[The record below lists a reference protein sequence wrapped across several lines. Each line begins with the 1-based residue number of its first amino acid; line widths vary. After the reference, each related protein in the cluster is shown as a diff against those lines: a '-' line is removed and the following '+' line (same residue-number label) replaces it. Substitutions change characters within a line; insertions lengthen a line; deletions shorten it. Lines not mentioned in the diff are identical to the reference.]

1 MQTKLKKPQKSSKLE
16 LLSREMKSPTMHC
29 RDMAQF
35 ESKRKK
41 KAQEIRNKARNQR
54 KM

>member
-1 MQTKLKKPQKSSKLE
+1 
-16 LLSREMKSPTMHC
+16 MKSPTIHC
-29 RDMAQF
+29 WDMAQF

>member
-1 MQTKLKKPQKSSKLE
+1 
-16 LLSREMKSPTMHC
+16 
-29 RDMAQF
+29 MAQF

>member
-1 MQTKLKKPQKSSKLE
+1 
-16 LLSREMKSPTMHC
+16 MKSPTIHSWA
-29 RDMAQF
+29 MAQF

-41 KAQEIRNKARNQR
+41 KAQEIRNKVRNQW